1 MWCSGHLVREGN
13 REYTKVFCCN
23 SLMKYSLGS
32 PSRMWWITTR
42 FVLFYVGGKS
52 ETRRVPH
59 GGIWYERCWNSGFD
73 VIASHLVATETH
85 TILFINIFLWTARYP
100 DTAYNNTQQAH
111 ELTRI
116 YVTYGIPIN
125 LIFSTRMLSFVC
137 HDLTQTVCTNEV
149 SI

>member
-1 MWCSGHLVREGN
+1 MWRSGHMVREEN
-13 REYTKVFCCN
+13 REYTKIFCCN

-42 FVLFYVGGKS
+42 LLFYVAMDS
-52 ETRRVPH
+52 ETMGVPY
-59 GGIWYERCWNSGFD
+59 GGICFKRCWNSGFD
-73 VIASHLVATETH
+73 VIASHLVATEAH

-100 DTAYNNTQQAH
+100 VAAYNNTKQAH

-137 HDLTQTVCTNEV
+137 HDVTETVCTNEV